1 MVKALA
7 ASRRMKRADGTAS
20 CTEVGNVAIQLT
32 TLVLEFPGSPDVL
45 VFSATIIAS
54 NAVDC
59 TDDEKSALADV
70 NEAFVDALG
79 FLDDALDSA
88 QSQLKT
94 LTGATVSPQDIAEV
108 IATLNIRVWNKY

>member
-1 MVKALA
+1 MVRALVA
-7 ASRRMKRADGTAS
+7 REAPAN
-20 CTEVGNVAIQLT
+20 CTEVAILAVALA

-59 TDDEKSALADV
+59 TADEKTALVAVDEKFE
-70 NEAFVDALG
+70 EAVG

-88 QSQLKT
+88 QSQLMT
-94 LTGATVSPQDIAEV
+94 LTGVTASPEDIAEV
-108 IATLNIRVWNKY
+108 VATLIIRVWNKY